1 MNKYITEE
9 QFINE
14 GFSASNDKEAKI
26 RFLTIKSWKKG
37 FGGKLYRL
45 VEVSE

>member
-26 RFLTIKSWKKG
+26 SQLFMVRHKKG

-45 VEVSE
+45 IEVSE